1 MITEHE
7 RIDFLNKWKR
17 VLGDYGITHIEE
29 SIHFGLERLNHSRNK
44 PCIKIDELDYMLTE
58 FINNILTL
66 KDDIESIKNHTCKP
80 RGLHKKE
87 LNYNELEFT
96 LWYKTNMIKFV
107 FVLKQDRKQKG
118 TAMLLP
124 MTVIRDKKLIHK
136 QGILIEI

>member
-1 MITEHE
+1 MITEQE
-7 RIDFLNKWKR
+7 RIDFLDKWKK
-17 VLGDYGITHIEE
+17 VLGNYGITHIEE

-44 PCIKIDELDYMLTE
+44 PCIKIDELDHMLSE
-58 FINNILTL
+58 FIDTPMLRE
-66 KDDIESIKNHTCKP
+66 DIECIKNHTCKP

-96 LWYKTNMIKFV
+96 LWYKANMIKFV
-107 FVLKQDRKQKG
+107 FVLKQDRKQKD